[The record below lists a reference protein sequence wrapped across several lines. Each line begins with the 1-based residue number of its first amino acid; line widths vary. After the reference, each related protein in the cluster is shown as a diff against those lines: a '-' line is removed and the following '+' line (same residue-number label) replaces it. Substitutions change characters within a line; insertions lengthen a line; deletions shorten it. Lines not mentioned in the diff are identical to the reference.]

1 MSQSGAVYQPTTV
14 TYESN
19 NSPQDRWSERP
30 ISYLAATVSQAA
42 RRPCGIPCVPARN
55 LLPIVLL
62 ITGITC
68 LTIGYVHCLNNH
80 VTHKLS

>member
-19 NSPQDRWSERP
+19 SPPQERWSERP

-42 RRPCGIPCVPARN
+42 RRPCGIPCLPTRN
-55 LLPIVLL
+55 LLPVILLVFGIISLTVGSVLKLCCKIVCLL
-62 ITGITC
+62 
-68 LTIGYVHCLNNH
+68 
-80 VTHKLS
+80 